1 MYATGVTAVLVS
13 TIMWHGLRWTCTGMY
28 RNEDICEFLRGTD
41 RGPGDLPGAS
51 IGLGRSSGEG
61 QNRKVAREMLFS
73 CQCGFFVFVF
83 LSVLAQFC
91 SFLFFFDC
99 HALFLC
105 RKSGV
110 LYLCVKAYLERG
122 LKAKM
127 GFGTR
132 RFLLRVFLGI
142 AI

>member
-1 MYATGVTAVLVS
+1 MYATGMTAVLVS
-13 TIMWHGLRWTCTGMY
+13 TIMWHSLRWTCTGMY
-28 RNEDICEFLRGTD
+28 RNEDIYEFLRGRD
-41 RGPGDLPGAS
+41 RGPGHLPGAS
-51 IGLGRSSGEG
+51 LLVWAGLVERDRTEKLLEKCCFLVS
-61 QNRKVAREMLFS
+61 VV
-73 CQCGFFVFVF
+73 FFVFVF
-83 LSVLAQFC
+83 LSVLALFC
-91 SFLFFFDC
+91 SFFFDC
-99 HALFLC
+99 RALFLC